1 MTAVAILGCGPA
13 GLLAAHAAHE
23 SGAEVTIYSM
33 KKPSPIGG
41 AQFLHRSIPGLT
53 SENPD
58 GLVNFLHV
66 GDPAVYAEKVYG
78 DPKAETS
85 WGSYADGHHEIWNM
99 HQAYQKL
106 WRRYE
111 HLIIDWEVSPDF
123 LKKLMAS
130 FDVVMS
136 AIPLRSLCVA
146 TDTHKFESQRVYIS
160 SKASF
165 PGTVENLIIYN
176 GSPKTDWYRSSRIF
190 GHGGTEWSGSP
201 GGSDLT
207 KIHKPLRTDCT
218 CWPTVH
224 RLGRYGAWKK
234 NLLIHHAFE
243 AALAA
248 MEGQGALF
256 EMQ

>member
-1 MTAVAILGCGPA
+1 MTTVAILGCGPA
-13 GLLAAHAAHE
+13 GLLAAHAAYEAGE
-23 SGAEVTIYSM
+23 SVTIYSK

-41 AQFLHRSIPGLT
+41 AQFLHRAIPGLT
-53 SENPD
+53 SDNPD

-111 HLIIDWEVSPDF
+111 HLIIEWEVTPEFVKGLLD
-123 LKKLMAS
+123 S
-130 FDVVMS
+130 FDIVMS
-136 AIPLRSLCVA
+136 AIPLRGICVRQ
-146 TDTHKFESQRVYIS
+146 HSFESQRVYIS

-165 PGTVENLIIYN
+165 PGSVENLIIYN
-176 GSPKTDWYRSSRIF
+176 GSPKTPWYRSSLIF
-190 GHGGTEWSGSP
+190 GHGGTEWTVLP
-201 GGSDLT
+201 PEREFT

-218 CWPTVH
+218 CWSGLY

-234 NLLIHHAFE
+234 NLLTHHAYESAMF
-243 AALAA
+243 AL
-248 MEGQGALF
+248 EGQDALF
-256 EMQ
+256 EM